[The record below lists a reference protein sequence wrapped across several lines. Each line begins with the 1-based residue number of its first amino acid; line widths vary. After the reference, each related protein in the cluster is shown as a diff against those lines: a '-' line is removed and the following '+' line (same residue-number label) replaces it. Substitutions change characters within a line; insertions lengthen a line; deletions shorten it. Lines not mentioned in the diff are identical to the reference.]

1 MTRFA
6 RWVVVVT
13 VYGAVFG
20 TAGEAV
26 GESAAPFDSGTCFG
40 SQSCA
45 CGYVCVSGYCA
56 YRGADDAP
64 AECESDTDCRP
75 ECADRVC
82 VARRCVARSSVDDSG
97 TGIVPPRDRPPTGED
112 RLVDATMAR
121 DDGPPPDGNAE
132 APWDRPTVARDVPP
146 PPLDRDAGAVDIP
159 TVATDSG
166 SAATD
171 AEPADGSA
179 DPEPTG
185 TVVQGCGCAV
195 TGATTVRPWW
205 ALGLVAWGLRRRRRS
220 GVAR

>member
-1 MTRFA
+1 MTRVV

-13 VYGAVFG
+13 MYGAVFG
-20 TAGEAV
+20 TADDAL
-26 GESAAPFDSGTCFG
+26 GESVAPFDSGTCFG
-40 SQSCA
+40 AQSCA

-64 AECESDTDCRP
+64 AECASDTDCRP

-82 VARRCVARSSVDDSG
+82 VARRCVARSVVDDSG
-97 TGIVPPRDRPPTGED
+97 TGLLPPRDRPATGED
-112 RLVDATMAR
+112 RVTDATMAH

-146 PPLDRDAGAVDIP
+146 PLVRDAGAVDVP
-159 TVATDSG
+159 TVTTDTG
-166 SAATD
+166 SADTD
-171 AEPADGSA
+171 AETPDGP
-179 DPEPTG
+179 DTTG

-195 TGATTVRPWW
+195 TGATTARPWW